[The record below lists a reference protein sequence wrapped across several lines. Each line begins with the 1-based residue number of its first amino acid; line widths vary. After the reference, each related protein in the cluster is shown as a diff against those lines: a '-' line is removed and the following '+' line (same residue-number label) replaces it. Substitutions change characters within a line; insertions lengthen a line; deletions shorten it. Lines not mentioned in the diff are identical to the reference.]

1 MNQKLIRKAM
11 TAWGLKE
18 IYDLNPR
25 RMAKLRSL
33 KRGPIYYK
41 RGRKVYYFIEDVE
54 NSLQHFL

>member
-25 RMAKLRSL
+25 TMANLRSL